1 MPSDAEQPST
11 GKRVRRFGVGH
22 RVALILLTLTA
33 LFVAQNRS
41 HIPFDVLW
49 VGTNAPLWVPLAIVF
64 CVGVFIDLLLHR
76 RGG

>member
-22 RVALILLTLTA
+22 RVALILFALTA

-41 HIPFDVLW
+41 QIPFDVLW
-49 VGTNAPLWVPLAIVF
+49 VGTNAPLWVVLAIVF
-64 CVGVFIDLLLHR
+64 CVGVLVGLLLHR